1 MKKYITFIITLNILL
16 WFGLSSIAN
25 ADHKPEEQ
33 YFSGVSYSVPGSD
46 NYQKLETELVDNKIS
61 KLVDK
66 QLQNQEKTG
75 LASYVIFS
83 DGKIRINKN
92 KWNDDIKKNKGLLR
106 SNSMGKS
113 MISYV
118 TGHAVCKY
126 GIDLNTK
133 MNDWAVLNN
142 TLYADNTLLQVLN
155 MTAGDHQI
163 IGEKKYK
170 GDGYVKGDKKK
181 VINNKTVFESMQ
193 WFQGTKKKKENSPYN
208 YSAMSTHVAINYV
221 IHKVGT
227 ENYQKLLKEI
237 FTDHVGVKDTVYFD
251 KVKGD
256 VRIKNPVSMW
266 AEGKK
271 WKWVSN
277 PEHGNQRYTFWAKS
291 EDYLRV
297 AKTIMNDYKSD
308 SCIGDYL
315 RMIYD
320 NRVDKK
326 KKEYDSNKGIGPY
339 SRQYGGQFHF
349 PKIGKNVVFGMD
361 GYAGQQVI
369 IDITNGR
376 IVIIHTIDQHYDW
389 NKIGLSVIKN

>member
-1 MKKYITFIITLNILL
+1 MKNYFIIAILTVILNT
-16 WFGLSSIAN
+16 N
-25 ADHKPEEQ
+25 AYSTHKPEEQ
-33 YFSGVSYSVPGSD
+33 YFSGNHYSVPGSD
-46 NYQKLETELVDNKIS
+46 NYQKLETELVDNKLS
-61 KLVDK
+61 QYVQK
-66 QLQNQEKTG
+66 QLDNRDKTG
-75 LASYVIFS
+75 LINYLLYEN
-83 DGKIRINKN
+83 GKIVINKKN
-92 KWNDDIKKNKGLLR
+92 YNDAIKKNKNVLR

-126 GIDLNTK
+126 GIDLNAK

-142 TLYADNTLLQVLN
+142 TLYADNTLLQLLN

-221 IHKVGT
+221 IHKVGKDY
-227 ENYQKLLKEI
+227 EKLLKEI
-237 FTDHVGVKDTVYFD
+237 FTDHVGVKDSVYFD
-251 KVKGD
+251 KVESG
-256 VRIKNPVSMW
+256 VRVKNPVSMW

-277 PEHGNQRYTFWAKS
+277 YKHGSQRYTFFATS

-297 AKTIMNDYKSD
+297 AKTIYDDYNSD

-315 RMIYD
+315 RNIYD

-326 KKEYDSNKGIGPY
+326 KKQDDTKSVFAYTK
-339 SRQYGGQFHF
+339 QYGGQFHMSLR
-349 PKIGKNVVFGMD
+349 GTKNVVFAMD
-361 GYAGQQVI
+361 GYAGQQI
-369 IDITNGR
+369 LIDMTSGR
-376 IVIIHTIDQHYDW
+376 IVIVHSIDRHYNW
-389 NKIGLSVIKN
+389 QKIVYKVIKN

>member
-1 MKKYITFIITLNILL
+1 MKNYFIIAILTVILNT
-16 WFGLSSIAN
+16 N
-25 ADHKPEEQ
+25 AYSTHKPEEQ
-33 YFSGVSYSVPGSD
+33 YFSGNHYSVPGSD
-46 NYQKLETELVDNKIS
+46 NYQKLETELVDNKLS
-61 KLVDK
+61 QYVQK
-66 QLQNQEKTG
+66 QLDNRDKTG
-75 LASYVIFS
+75 LVNYLLYEN
-83 DGKIRINKN
+83 GKIVINKKN
-92 KWNDDIKKNKGLLR
+92 YNDAIKKNKNVLR

-126 GIDLNTK
+126 GIDLNAK

-142 TLYADNTLLQVLN
+142 TLYADNTLLQLLN

-221 IHKVGT
+221 IHKVGKDY
-227 ENYQKLLKEI
+227 EKLLKEI
-237 FTDHVGVKDTVYFD
+237 FTDHVGVKDSVYFD
-251 KVKGD
+251 KVESG

-277 PEHGNQRYTFWAKS
+277 YIHGNQRYTFFATS
-291 EDYLRV
+291 EDYLRI
-297 AKTIMNDYKSD
+297 AKTIYDDYNSD

-315 RMIYD
+315 KTIYD

-326 KKEYDSNKGIGPY
+326 KKQDDTKSVFAYTK
-339 SRQYGGQFHF
+339 QYGGQFHMSLR
-349 PKIGKNVVFGMD
+349 GTKNVVFAMD
-361 GYAGQQVI
+361 GYAGQQI
-369 IDITNGR
+369 LIDMTSGR
-376 IVIIHTIDQHYDW
+376 IVIVHSIDRHYNW
-389 NKIGLSVIKN
+389 QKIVYKVIKN

>member
-1 MKKYITFIITLNILL
+1 MKKILITLAVLA
-16 WFGLSSIAN
+16 LSNIAN

-33 YFSGVSYSVPGSD
+33 YFSGVSYRVQGSD

-126 GIDLNTK
+126 GIDLNAK

-155 MTAGDHQI
+155 MTSGDHNY
-163 IGEKKYK
+163 IGERKFR
-170 GDGYVKGDKKK
+170 GDGYFKGNRNKQ
-181 VINNKTVFESMQ
+181 INKRTVAESML
-193 WFQGTKKKKENSPYN
+193 WFKGTKKKKENSPYN

-221 IHKVGT
+221 IHKVGKDY
-227 ENYQKLLKEI
+227 EKLLKEI
-237 FTDHVGVKDTVYFD
+237 FTDHVGVKDTVHFM
-251 KVKGD
+251 KVSWSSKDIAKG
-256 VRIKNPVSMW
+256 S
-266 AEGKK
+266 
-271 WKWVSN
+271 
-277 PEHGNQRYTFWAKS
+277 QRYTFFATA
-291 EDYLRV
+291 EDYIRIG
-297 AKTIMNDYKSD
+297 KTLYNDYNSD

-315 RMIYD
+315 RTVYE
-320 NRVDKK
+320 NRVKK
-326 KKEYDSNKGIGPY
+326 KVKDERITNKHSAAATY
-339 SRQYGGQFHF
+339 EYGGQFHLSYKGMKKKVIF
-349 PKIGKNVVFGMD
+349 AMD
-361 GYAGQQVI
+361 GYAGQQLVI
-369 IDITNGR
+369 DMEKGT
-376 IVIIHTIDQHYDW
+376 IIHVGSVDQHYNW
-389 NKIGLSVIKN
+389 NKLIYNVMKKGL

>member
-1 MKKYITFIITLNILL
+1 MKNYFIIAILTVILNT
-16 WFGLSSIAN
+16 N
-25 ADHKPEEQ
+25 AYSTHKPEEQ
-33 YFSGVSYSVPGSD
+33 YFSGNHYSVPGSD
-46 NYQKLETELVDNKIS
+46 NYQKLETELVDNKLS
-61 KLVDK
+61 QYVQK
-66 QLQNQEKTG
+66 QLDNRDKTG
-75 LASYVIFS
+75 LVNYLLYEN
-83 DGKIRINKN
+83 GKIVINKKN
-92 KWNDDIKKNKGLLR
+92 YNDAIKKNKNVLR

-126 GIDLNTK
+126 GIDLNAK

-142 TLYADNTLLQVLN
+142 TLYADNTLLQLLN

-221 IHKVGT
+221 IHKVGKDY
-227 ENYQKLLKEI
+227 EKLLKEI
-237 FTDHVGVKDTVYFD
+237 FTDHVGVKDSVYFD
-251 KVKGD
+251 KVESG

-277 PEHGNQRYTFWAKS
+277 YKHGSQRYTFFATS

-297 AKTIMNDYKSD
+297 AKTIYDDYNSD

-315 RMIYD
+315 RNIYD

-326 KKEYDSNKGIGPY
+326 KKQDDTKSVFAYTK
-339 SRQYGGQFHF
+339 QYGGQFHMSLR
-349 PKIGKNVVFGMD
+349 GTKNVIFAMD
-361 GYAGQQVI
+361 GYAGQQI
-369 IDITNGR
+369 LIDMTSGR
-376 IVIIHTIDQHYDW
+376 IVIVHSIDRHYNW
-389 NKIGLSVIKN
+389 QKIVYKVIKN

>member
-126 GIDLNTK
+126 GIDLNAK
-133 MNDWAVLNN
+133 MNDWVVLND

-155 MTAGDHQI
+155 MTSGDHNY
-163 IGEKKYK
+163 IGEKKFK
-170 GDGYVKGDKKK
+170 GDGYFKGDKKK
-181 VINNKTVFESMQ
+181 VINNKTVAESML
-193 WFQGTKKKKENSPYN
+193 WFKGTKKKKENSPYN

-221 IHKVGT
+221 IHKVGKDY
-227 ENYQKLLKEI
+227 EKLLKEI
-237 FTDHVGVKDTVYFD
+237 FTDHVGVKDNVHFMKVSWSPKD
-251 KVKGD
+251 VVKG
-256 VRIKNPVSMW
+256 S
-266 AEGKK
+266 
-271 WKWVSN
+271 
-277 PEHGNQRYTFWAKS
+277 QRYSFFATA
-291 EDYLRV
+291 EDYIRIG
-297 AKTIMNDYKSD
+297 KTLYNDYNSD

-315 RMIYD
+315 RTVYD

-326 KKEYDSNKGIGPY
+326 KKHDDTKSVFAYAK
-339 SRQYGGQFHF
+339 QYGGQFHMSLKGMKDRVIF
-349 PKIGKNVVFGMD
+349 AMD
-361 GYAGQQVI
+361 GYAGQQLVI
-369 IDITNGR
+369 DMENGT
-376 IVIIHTIDQHYDW
+376 IIHVGSVDQHYNW
-389 NKIGLSVIKN
+389 NKLIYNVMKKGL

>member
-1 MKKYITFIITLNILL
+1 MKNYFIIAILTVILNT
-16 WFGLSSIAN
+16 N
-25 ADHKPEEQ
+25 AYSTHKPEEQ
-33 YFSGVSYSVPGSD
+33 YFSGNHYSVPGSD
-46 NYQKLETELVDNKIS
+46 NYQKLETELVDNKLS
-61 KLVDK
+61 QYVQK
-66 QLQNQEKTG
+66 QLDNRDKTG
-75 LASYVIFS
+75 LVNYLLYEN
-83 DGKIRINKN
+83 GKIVINKKN
-92 KWNDDIKKNKGLLR
+92 YNDAIKKNKNVLR

-155 MTAGDHQI
+155 MTSGDHNY
-163 IGEKKYK
+163 IGEKKFK
-170 GDGYVKGDKKK
+170 GDGYVKGNKKK

-221 IHKVGT
+221 IHKVGKDY
-227 ENYQKLLKEI
+227 EKLLKEI

-251 KVKGD
+251 KVKGER
-256 VRIKNPVSMW
+256 VRKQIYSYN
-266 AEGKK
+266 ENQ

-277 PEHGNQRYTFWAKS
+277 PEHGSQRYTFFATS
-291 EDYLRV
+291 EDYLRI
-297 AKTIMNDYKSD
+297 AKTIMNDYHSD

-315 RMIYD
+315 RNIYD

-326 KKEYDSNKGIGPY
+326 KKQDDTKSVFAYTK
-339 SRQYGGQFHF
+339 QYGGQFHMSLR
-349 PKIGKNVVFGMD
+349 GTKNVVFAMD
-361 GYAGQQVI
+361 GYAGQQI
-369 IDITNGR
+369 LIDMTSGR
-376 IVIIHTIDQHYDW
+376 IVIVHSIDRHYNW
-389 NKIGLSVIKN
+389 QKIVYKVIKN

>member
-1 MKKYITFIITLNILL
+1 MKNYFIIAILTIILNT
-16 WFGLSSIAN
+16 N
-25 ADHKPEEQ
+25 AYSDHKTESHT
-33 YFSGVSYSVPGSD
+33 FNGISWSAKGND
-46 NYQKLETELVDNKIS
+46 NYQKLETELVDNKLS
-61 KLVDK
+61 QYVQK
-66 QLQNQEKTG
+66 QLDNRDKTG
-75 LASYVIFS
+75 LVNYLLYEN
-83 DGKIRINKN
+83 GKIVINKKN
-92 KWNDDIKKNKGLLR
+92 YNDVIKKNKNVLR

-142 TLYADNTLLQVLN
+142 TLYADNTLSQVLN
-155 MTAGDHQI
+155 MTSGDHNY
-163 IGEKKYK
+163 IGEKKFK
-170 GDGYVKGDKKK
+170 GDGYVKGNKKK

-251 KVKGD
+251 KVKGER
-256 VRIKNPVSMW
+256 VRKQIYSYN
-266 AEGKK
+266 ENQ

-277 PEHGNQRYTFWAKS
+277 PEHGSQRYTFWAKS

-297 AKTIMNDYKSD
+297 AKTIMNDYHSD

-315 RMIYD
+315 RNIYD

-326 KKEYDSNKGIGPY
+326 KKQDDTKSVFAYTK
-339 SRQYGGQFHF
+339 QYGGQFHMSL
-349 PKIGKNVVFGMD
+349 KGTENVIFAMD
-361 GYAGQQVI
+361 GYAGQQVL
-369 IDITNGR
+369 IDMTSGR
-376 IVIIHTIDQHYDW
+376 IVIVHAIDRHYNW
-389 NKIGLSVIKN
+389 QKIVYKVIKN